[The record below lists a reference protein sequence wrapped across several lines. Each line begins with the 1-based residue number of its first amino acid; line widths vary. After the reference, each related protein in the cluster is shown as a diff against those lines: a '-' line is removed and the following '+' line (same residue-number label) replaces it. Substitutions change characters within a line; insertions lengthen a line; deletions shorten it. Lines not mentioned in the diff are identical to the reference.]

1 MQETIEQFKNLSRKD
16 QKEVLNL
23 IKLKNDFKKQETKRK
38 VKRYDV
44 VVEYLKRQI
53 KLCNSDIKEFE
64 DKNCE
69 NVSENLKIYI
79 KVYKE
84 ILNLMEEGKK

>member
-38 VKRYDV
+38 VKKYD
-44 VVEYLKRQI
+44 EILEHLKKQI
-53 KLCNSDIKEFE
+53 SFLESYENSDDSALSWSALERIQ
-64 DKNCE
+64 
-69 NVSENLKIYI
+69 
-79 KVYKE
+79 VYRE
-84 ILNLMEEGKK
+84 ILSKLEEGKK